1 LISQAHLAC
10 NHKWSVIA
18 NAMFSL
24 FGGEKRSGKQ
34 CRERWHNHLNPE
46 IKKSEWSSEEKKK
59 LIDLHETFGNHWSKI
74 AENLPGR
81 TDNSIKN
88 CFYSLIRK
96 NMRKYNRK
104 KPECEKIKGSIKTLL
119 KKPKIRSILLEND
132 MPEHSEPQ
140 LEERVEIVRPKPI
153 LLFYSSISSP
163 TTAESTPLEGHSI
176 VFNDQLSQLAYNLYM
191 MGNNYYQFPGYSG
204 EN

>member
-1 LISQAHLAC
+1 
-10 NHKWSVIA
+10 
-18 NAMFSL
+18 MFSL
-24 FGGEKRSGKQ
+24 FRGEKRSGKQ

-46 IKKSEWSSEEKKK
+46 IKKSEWSSEEKRK

-104 KPECEKIKGSIKTLL
+104 RPESEKIKGSIKTLL

-132 MPEHSEPQ
+132 VPE
-140 LEERVEIVRPKPI
+140 EEETIVDANAEIARPKPI
-153 LLFYSSISSP
+153 SLSYSSISSP
-163 TTAESTPLEGHSI
+163 TTAESTPLDGQSF
-176 VFNDQLSQLAYNLYM
+176 VLNDQLSQLAYNLYM
-191 MGNNYYQFPGYSG
+191 MGNNYYRFPGYSAD
-204 EN
+204 N